1 MWGWEAGGGG
11 GQGWYTTCCC
21 NFSPV
26 GSSKS
31 HVSDKD
37 YVFDIVTTQNYHPIY
52 AKQGLGR
59 IYVFFT
65 RFGYEV
71 CGREG
76 GGGAPKRLIHNLVM
90 QFFNLGTSKMQF
102 SYKAYFSDTVTT
114 KNDHPI
120 YVKHVLGRII
130 CSLPYLR
137 IKCGGG
143 RRGGGGGKGGT
154 QPVYATFHPSAAQK
168 AKCPTKIMFLIL

>member
-1 MWGWEAGGGG
+1 MCFLPYLRIECGGGRRGGGG

-102 SYKAYFSDTVTT
+102 SYKAYFFDTVTT

-120 YVKHVLGRII
+120 YVKHVLGRI
-130 CSLPYLR
+130 YLFF
-137 IKCGGG
+137 
-143 RRGGGGGKGGT
+143 T
-154 QPVYATFHPSAAQK
+154 LFED
-168 AKCPTKIMFLIL
+168 